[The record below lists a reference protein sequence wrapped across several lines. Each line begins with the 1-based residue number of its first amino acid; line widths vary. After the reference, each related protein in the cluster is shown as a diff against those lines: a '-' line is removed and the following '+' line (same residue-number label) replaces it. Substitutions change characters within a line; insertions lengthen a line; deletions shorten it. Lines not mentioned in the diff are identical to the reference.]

1 MFLKKW
7 SSKIK
12 KYYENNKEMLR
23 GQAQSSWR
31 NLSEDEEK
39 YKKENT
45 EEIDVRI
52 CVKKIKQLK

>member
-1 MFLKKW
+1 
-7 SSKIK
+7 
-12 KYYENNKEMLR
+12 MLR